1 MRPTRDA
8 IGQNRMRRDNKEI
21 TSRSVIDEIIRGCK
35 VCHLGLAVDGEP
47 YIVPVSFGYDGE
59 LVYFHTA
66 REGKKIDFIGSNP
79 RVCLEFERDVSLV
92 TSDSKACKWTFSFE
106 SVIAY
111 GTISELTGSEARSH
125 GLNQIM
131 RHYSGREW
139 EFDDS
144 VLVST
149 RIWGVTVE
157 TATGKRSEQ
166 KAT

>member
-1 MRPTRDA
+1 
-8 IGQNRMRRDNKEI
+8 MRRDDKEI

-59 LVYFHTA
+59 SVYFHTA
-66 REGKKIDFIGSNP
+66 CEGKKIDFIGSNP
-79 RVCLEFERDVSLV
+79 RVCLEFERNVRLV
-92 TSDSKACKWTFSFE
+92 TNNSKACKWTFSFE

-111 GTISELTGSEARSH
+111 GTINEVTNPDGRAH

-144 VLVST
+144 TLAGT
-149 RIWGVTVE
+149 RIWRTTVE